1 MSNADERAHLIKE
14 YRINAARMRERANAV
29 RNPRQR
35 AEFEQIARE
44 LDHWANYLLRQVQL
58 SHRRNRQPDRV
69 HHLIDKVLRFESPEH
84 LR

>member
-1 MSNADERAHLIKE
+1 MSNADERAHWIKE

-44 LDHWANYLLRQVQL
+44 LDHWADAEEAAARG
-58 SHRRNRQPDRV
+58 DRG
-69 HHLIDKVLRFESPEH
+69 RT
-84 LR
+84 

>member
-1 MSNADERAHLIKE
+1 MSNADERAHWIKE

-44 LDHWANYLLRQVQL
+44 LDHWADAEEAAARG
-58 SHRRNRQPDRV
+58 DRS
-69 HHLIDKVLRFESPEH
+69 RT
-84 LR
+84 

>member
-1 MSNADERAHLIKE
+1 MTNDTAHWIRE

-44 LDHWANYLLRQVQL
+44 LDHWADAEEAAARGDG
-58 SHRRNRQPDRV
+58 SRT
-69 HHLIDKVLRFESPEH
+69 
-84 LR
+84 

>member
-1 MSNADERAHLIKE
+1 MSNADKRAHWIKE

-44 LDHWANYLLRQVQL
+44 LDH
-58 SHRRNRQPDRV
+58 
-69 HHLIDKVLRFESPEH
+69 
-84 LR
+84 